1 MTHPLERVEEIVARC
16 EIYEYSLPRDEQ
28 RALIASWR
36 ERGAALRQI
45 SDAALEAAMLEW
57 YGPDWRHRFFPGRSH
72 TEIQRVMDAMRRAIE
87 AANAVK
93 DKP

>member
-1 MTHPLERVEEIVARC
+1 MNEGELVYTGPGEL
-16 EIYEYSLPRDEQ
+16 
-28 RALIASWR
+28 
-36 ERGAALRQI
+36 AALRTRVAKLEGRMT

-72 TEIQRVMDAMRRAIE
+72 TEIPRVLDAMRRAIE

-93 DKP
+93 DKPQ